1 MPARVNRQTRASL
14 KFTNHHQEIH
24 LLQRMLAAVITG
36 LVVTSCAQSPSM
48 GETEIRQ
55 GRITRIDPVSL
66 EGDHQ
71 LGLGAIIGG
80 IAGGVLGHQIGG
92 GTGQTVAT
100 IAGVLAGGAVG
111 QGRPEP
117 LRGTAA
123 GATHHGRL
131 GQWLRDR
138 YHAARGPGSARRR
151 PGSDRRLGDRCAG
164 VTSLAAH
171 RDRTMTIISLYFEI
185 LQSRAGLKK
194 TTAAHWA

>member
-1 MPARVNRQTRASL
+1 M
-14 KFTNHHQEIH
+14 
-24 LLQRMLAAVITG
+24 LQRMLAAFMTV
-36 LVVTSCAQSPSM
+36 LLVTSCAQSPSV

-111 QGRPEP
+111 QGVQNRYGERRQGQHIMVDLGNGYEIGITQPVDP
-117 LRGTAA
+117 NLRVGDPVRIEGSGTN
-123 GATHHGRL
+123 
-131 GQWLRDR
+131 
-138 YHAARGPGSARRR
+138 ARV
-151 PGSDRRLGDRCAG
+151 L
-164 VTSLAAH
+164 H
-171 RDRTMTIISLYFEI
+171 R
-185 LQSRAGLKK
+185 
-194 TTAAHWA
+194 

>member
-1 MPARVNRQTRASL
+1 MTV
-14 KFTNHHQEIH
+14 
-24 LLQRMLAAVITG
+24 LL
-36 LVVTSCAQSPSM
+36 VTSCAQSPSM

-111 QGRPEP
+111 QGVQNRYKERREGQHLMVDLGNGYEIGITQPVDPNLSVGDPVRIEGSGTDARV
-117 LRGTAA
+117 LR
-123 GATHHGRL
+123 R
-131 GQWLRDR
+131 
-138 YHAARGPGSARRR
+138 
-151 PGSDRRLGDRCAG
+151 
-164 VTSLAAH
+164 
-171 RDRTMTIISLYFEI
+171 
-185 LQSRAGLKK
+185 
-194 TTAAHWA
+194 